1 MSDRELLPCPFCG
14 SDPYEARHMT
24 YGWWAVTCKCGVH
37 GPQFREDPATEHKH
51 SAYTKA
57 SEAWNRR
64 AAASIGQQMEK

>member
-14 SDPYEARHMT
+14 SFLLEVVSNGHDSEF
-24 YGWWAVTCKCGVH
+24 VECQDCGAS
-37 GPQFREDPATEHKH
+37 GPADVDY
-51 SAYTKA
+51 SAA